1 MAQTISFQPSHPL
14 NFYCPSS
21 PDPTPL
27 RLLAFSVAEA
37 ALQPDPNSPSFNM
50 AMGKMP
56 TPLEMEG
63 WSDQPSVKPWERR
76 VSQPQTQ
83 ARKSLWDVV
92 ERAKGRRVQEKP
104 SPASTESTLP
114 QSPPVSPSSYNFVLP
129 PNSPLAASV
138 AAGNSPSKKSEPS
151 SSMPR
156 TDYFPLFTQSA
167 HPSPSKT
174 TFSGLDQSRPPP
186 EFVPRLSAVEFSAKS
201 KKTSSVAAK
210 HGRTKSD
217 IGSGSPSS
225 DSSEITAEEKAKA
238 RSKLPSVPSRLPSLA
253 QIQARI
259 STDHKRCSSAGS
271 PNRIR
276 TVSRTDSQ
284 ESIEVIKTP
293 TEESPRREAR
303 IVLASILSN
312 RRPATPPTE
321 PLTTPVKEPRL
332 APFLRERTTGRLS
345 GSGPGGK
352 ARPMSMPPMS
362 LGELPSFEAIAATFN
377 SSKSKPSLR
386 VTPPKE
392 RSTSF
397 TSGTGAGNVPSPTK
411 GAFSR
416 FSANGMITPT
426 ESRFR
431 INSLDS
437 YCTPTKQPSP
447 SPRRAFSSPSPA
459 SPTESIRSSFSN
471 LSGSPSLSVPMITC
485 TPAPQTILKNGVEQ
499 DSDEEGEGDVVL
511 FEGDSYDNDVESD
524 FGSEAD
530 AGAASEQEEEMK
542 EREKR
547 AEAMKK
553 RLMLRRR
560 SD

>member
-37 ALQPDPNSPSFNM
+37 ALQPDPNSPSFGM
-50 AMGKMP
+50 TMGEMP
-56 TPLEMEG
+56 TPLEMES
-63 WSDQPSVKPWERR
+63 WPHQPSGKPWERR
-76 VSQPQTQ
+76 VSQPQPQAQ
-83 ARKSLWDVV
+83 ARKPLWDVV
-92 ERAKGRRVQEKP
+92 ERAKERRVQERS

-114 QSPPVSPSSYNFVLP
+114 QSPPISPSSYNFVLP
-129 PNSPLAASV
+129 PNSPLASSV
-138 AAGNSPSKKSEPS
+138 AAGSSPSKRDT
-151 SSMPR
+151 MPR
-156 TDYFPLFTQSA
+156 TEYFPLYTQSA
-167 HPSPSKT
+167 HPSPVKT

-186 EFVPRLSAVEFSAKS
+186 EFVPRLSAMEFSAES

-225 DSSEITAEEKAKA
+225 DSSEITAKENVKA

-259 STDHKRCSSAGS
+259 STDHKRASSAGS
-271 PNRIR
+271 VGGSPIRVR
-276 TVSRTDSQ
+276 TVSRMDSE
-284 ESIEVIKTP
+284 ESIEIIKTP

-303 IVLASILSN
+303 IVLASILGN
-312 RRPATPPTE
+312 RRSSTPPVE
-321 PLTTPVKEPRL
+321 PLTSTPVKEPRL
-332 APFLRERTTGRLS
+332 APFLRERTSGRLS
-345 GSGPGGK
+345 GGK

-377 SSKSKPSLR
+377 SSSPKNKPSLK
-386 VTPPKE
+386 VTPPEE

-397 TSGTGAGNVPSPTK
+397 TGMVPSPTK
-411 GAFSR
+411 GAFPR
-416 FSANGMITPT
+416 IAGTGMVTPT

-431 INSLDS
+431 INSMDS
-437 YCTPTKQPSP
+437 YSTPTKQPSP
-447 SPRRAFSSPSPA
+447 KRAFSSPSPA

-511 FEGDSYDNDVESD
+511 FEGDSFDHDIDSASEA
-524 FGSEAD
+524 GSEVEVE
-530 AGAASEQEEEMK
+530 SEQEEEMK